1 MLTDRI
7 VMRPR
12 ANAEAM
18 DLGFQLTRTNW
29 PSMLGMVLIGLV
41 PILALA
47 GVALIITPWLALLVL
62 WWFKPSIN
70 RGLLEILARD
80 LTHRPTHPGVVLA
93 DRRQWWRGGHLASL
107 TWYRFHPSRS
117 MVLPIWQLERLTGG
131 DRAQRTRALMH
142 GNNGS
147 AMGLTFVAGLFELCL
162 VLGLFVLFTWVA
174 PSHIWHEFDFWET
187 GLIHIPT
194 WIYAV
199 LLGCYAT
206 TIVLVEPFYVG
217 GGFGLYLNQRCRL
230 ECWDLEP
237 VFRQISERHDATIQQ
252 SPS

>member
-1 MLTDRI
+1 MQTDRI

-18 DLGFQLTRTNW
+18 DLGFQLTRANW
-29 PSMLGMVLIGLV
+29 SSLTALTVVGLI

-47 GVALIITPWLALLVL
+47 GLALIITPWLALLVL

-70 RGLLEILARD
+70 RGLLDILARD
-80 LTHRPTHPGVVLA
+80 LTNRPANLGAVLR
-93 DRRQWWRGGHLASL
+93 DYRHWWRGGHLASL

-117 MVLPIWQLERLTGG
+117 MVLPIWQLERLDGG
-131 DRAQRTRALMH
+131 ERAQRTHALMY

-147 AMGLTFVAGLFELCL
+147 ALGLTFIAGLFELCL
-162 VLGLFVLFTWVA
+162 VLGLMMLFAWLA
-174 PSHIWHEFDFWET
+174 PEQIWSELNLWDA
-187 GLIHIPT
+187 GLIHIPA
-194 WIYAV
+194 WVYAV
-199 LLGCYAT
+199 VVGCYAI

-217 GGFGLYLNQRCRL
+217 AGFGLYLNQRCRL

-237 VFRQISERHDATIQQ
+237 VFRRISERHDPVGQHA
-252 SPS
+252 PS